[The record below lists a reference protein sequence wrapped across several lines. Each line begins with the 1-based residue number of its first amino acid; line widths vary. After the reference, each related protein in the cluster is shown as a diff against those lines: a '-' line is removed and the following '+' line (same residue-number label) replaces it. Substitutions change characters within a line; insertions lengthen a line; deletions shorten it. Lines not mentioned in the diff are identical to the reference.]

1 MRCCLSITLQGGD
14 MCQTVEQIDTHISD
28 ALLGLTCLKG
38 VRSSVITR
46 LIVLAFLGDN
56 IEGCEHMSNG

>member
-1 MRCCLSITLQGGD
+1 
-14 MCQTVEQIDTHISD
+14 MCQTVEQIYTHISD

-38 VRSSVITR
+38 VRTSVITR